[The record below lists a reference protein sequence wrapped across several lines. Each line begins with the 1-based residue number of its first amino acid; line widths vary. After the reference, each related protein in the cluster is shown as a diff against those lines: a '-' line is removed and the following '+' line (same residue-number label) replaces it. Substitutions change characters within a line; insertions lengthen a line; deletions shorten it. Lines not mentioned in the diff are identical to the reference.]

1 MVDFGA
7 LPPEINSARMY
18 AGPGSA
24 SLVAAA
30 QMWDSVASDLFS
42 AASAFQSVVWGLTV
56 GSWIGSSAGLM
67 VAAAS
72 PYVAWMSVTAGQA
85 ELTAAQVRVAA
96 AAYETAYGLTV
107 PPPVIAENRAELMI
121 LIATNLLGQNTPA
134 IAVNE
139 AEYGTQLT
147 ELGVP
152 IAPSTYYDHINR
164 EPSRRELRD
173 GELKEHISRVHAAN
187 YGVYGA
193 RKVWLTLNREGIEV
207 ARCTV
212 ERLMTKLGLSG
223 TTRGKARRT
232 TIADP
237 ATARPADL
245 VQRRFGPP
253 APNRLWVADLTYV
266 STWAGFAYVAFVT
279 DAYARRILG
288 WRVASTM
295 ATSMVLDAIE
305 QAIWTRQQEG
315 VLDLKDVIHH
325 TDRGSQYTSIRFSER
340 LAEAGIQP
348 SVGAV
353 GSSYDNALAET
364 INGLYKTELIK
375 PGKPWR
381 SIEDV
386 ELATARW
393 VDWFNHR
400 RLYQYCGDVPPVE
413 LEAAYYAQRQRPA
426 AG

>member
-1 MVDFGA
+1 M
-7 LPPEINSARMY
+7 R
-18 AGPGSA
+18 
-24 SLVAAA
+24 
-30 QMWDSVASDLFS
+30 
-42 AASAFQSVVWGLTV
+42 WGV
-56 GSWIGSSAGLM
+56 ESIC
-67 VAAAS
+67 
-72 PYVAWMSVTAGQA
+72 
-85 ELTAAQVRVAA
+85 
-96 AAYETAYGLTV
+96 
-107 PPPVIAENRAELMI
+107 
-121 LIATNLLGQNTPA
+121 
-134 IAVNE
+134 
-139 AEYGTQLT
+139 TQLT

-279 DAYARRILG
+279 PLLDGAEIMMSPSRNCR
-288 WRVASTM
+288 AS
-295 ATSMVLDAIE
+295 
-305 QAIWTRQQEG
+305 
-315 VLDLKDVIHH
+315 
-325 TDRGSQYTSIRFSER
+325 
-340 LAEAGIQP
+340 
-348 SVGAV
+348 
-353 GSSYDNALAET
+353 
-364 INGLYKTELIK
+364 
-375 PGKPWR
+375 
-381 SIEDV
+381 
-386 ELATARW
+386 
-393 VDWFNHR
+393 HR
-400 RLYQYCGDVPPVE
+400 RLSAINDRYTTRSVIGCSEFMAVTVG
-413 LEAAYYAQRQRPA
+413 
-426 AG
+426 